1 MALMK
6 VEVTKGKA
14 IMEIDTKELPDPVY
28 QEALRQG
35 LKVLLNRGMTKI
47 TKETYPDAEA
57 LKTAAMEKAT
67 TTLADMKAGKIRI
80 VGGGKD
86 KVSGKV
92 KTEAMKIARALVK
105 DELKRQ
111 KIKVSYVDAKEISAA
126 AEGVI
131 RANPAIM
138 EMAKAAVE
146 AREKEA
152 ESLKEGLAQIV
163 TPGMVNVAKK
173 AKVEKEAAEEK
184 AKAKEALSATQAGIT
199 AQRPPKAQAPGQKPQ
214 ANA

>member
-1 MALMK
+1 MGIMK
-6 VEVTKGKA
+6 VEVTKAKA
-14 IMEIDTKELPDPVY
+14 TLEIDTKDLPDAVY

-47 TKETYPDAEA
+47 TKETYPAAEELKAAA
-57 LKTAAMEKAT
+57 LAKAELT
-67 TTLADMKAGKIRI
+67 VEDMKAGKIRI

-86 KVSGKV
+86 KVSGAV

-111 KIKVSYVDAKEISAA
+111 KIKVSYVEAKEISAA

-131 RANPAIM
+131 RANPQIM
-138 EMAKAAVE
+138 EMAKANVE
-146 AREKEA
+146 ARVKEA
-152 ESLKEGLAQIV
+152 ESLKAGLAQIV
-163 TPGMVNVAKK
+163 TPGMINTQKK
-173 AKVEKEAAEEK
+173 AKADATAAAEK

-199 AQRPPKAQAPGQKPQ
+199 AVRPPKAGKPQ
-214 ANA
+214 LNA